1 VADTNNHNCYCD
13 DNIINTLSVMELL
26 LNRIAKRDTYTIGHL
41 YKSTDHYI
49 TDTLEDRWRDL
60 NKVPKV
66 YGQTA
71 IPEGRYRIIMTWWAK
86 HNKYV
91 PMLLNV
97 PRFEGIL
104 IHAGTTDKDT
114 EGCILV
120 GENKVKGKLLNSLYH
135 AAQVAE
141 LINDAIENG
150 EKVYITI
157 I

>member
-1 VADTNNHNCYCD
+1 
-13 DNIINTLSVMELL
+13 MELL

-41 YKSTDHYI
+41 YLNNKLLC
-49 TDTLEDRWRDL
+49 DTLEDKWRDL
-60 NKVPKV
+60 NKEPKV

-71 IPEGRYRIIMTWWAK
+71 IPEGRYRIIITWWAK
-86 HNKYV
+86 HNKDV

-97 PRFEGIL
+97 PYFEGIL

-120 GENKVKGKLLNSLYH
+120 GENKVIGKVVNSLYH
-135 AAQVAE
+135 ATEITQ